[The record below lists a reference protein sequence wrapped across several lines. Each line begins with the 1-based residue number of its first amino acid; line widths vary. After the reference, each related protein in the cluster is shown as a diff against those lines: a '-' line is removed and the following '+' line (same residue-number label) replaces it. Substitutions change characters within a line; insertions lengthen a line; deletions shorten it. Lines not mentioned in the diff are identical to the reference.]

1 MARYEELFESSVLEV
16 VAPQPSLEFPAGYR
30 GEQAAD
36 WISRLRSPSGDR
48 KVAFFDENLDFLLTV
63 RFPSQDEDEES
74 QAQAGPNPP
83 KPLLSFLAHLQ
94 ISYETSYISPS
105 AVAPEPPTAARLS
118 MPPPRNS
125 SMQRN
130 RPGPLLAG
138 HPSIFPPH
146 TPNPIPAAADSDLMY
161 VQSQGTPLVSA
172 IWGESDLRD
181 SEQFALL
188 WDASERCWLAVY
200 KMSILV
206 LFMLTKVP
214 DPLLCIT
221 VSTTL
226 RHKPLAITPARQ
238 TLALLIDEAGGL
250 KSATISSPVKAN
262 GTDQQSSESDEDEIL
277 SGLEEVNLLEGLS
290 AGPTFADQQKPL
302 SLPSSRL
309 GMNTRMHEFALG
321 PPPSAASS
329 TPVPYATGIASPP
342 ASSGLPRAATLRK
355 SFRKTLKTL
364 SGFRVRMRTVF
375 VPYFL
380 LPQDSN
386 GTRTRKARWPKGSR
400 ESGDSDD
407 SDSDSDSD
415 SDILQEQEQRE
426 AGNEEHTVVLSV
438 EIENVFAEPHAAS
451 ASSTPSYHF
460 EVERAD
466 VTVGGSG
473 ARTAL
478 VGWGDAQA
486 GDVFPLRIGP
496 KEQVNLLY
504 AVSFLRGPEV
514 DEFSLARPP
523 GLDGKSASSDEL
535 QRAVAITINGR
546 PYEETDGH
554 EVSYPTRAYASKW
567 NCVLDLS
574 SSSIADRKRE
584 SAALLEEG
592 ERAEMFVLPTP
603 ASPFPTAPIPAPATA
618 HAPPSRSLTPVTGVR
633 SSSVVP
639 LTAAATAVAGSK
651 RHTIAAFETPA
662 SEYSRMPKSPMNYQ
676 SSTSMLNPANQ
687 PPSAPAAAPHSSSP
701 TPTGLGSSQGQTLT
715 IPSNRASYIPPSVA
729 FQASFPR
736 SPTTY
741 NAPTS
746 PPLPL
751 PPSNL
756 NPLAAYTHSHTDSA
770 STINEVL
777 DPGTPGLPI
786 PPRTPAYPAYPSS
799 PAPVPPTPFWQMPI
813 AQQSG
818 AGAVGP
824 SVEIRRER
832 GGGVPPTPGPT
843 VGGFGA
849 ITGGFQAAQNMG
861 ADRRGSYFDSG
872 ADPNRNP
879 GGEPIVVSVGLLSP
893 HLTKKANGSG
903 KPHAVGRLY
912 PLDQF
917 TLDIFVFNQSSW
929 TRRFEVSYPEE
940 RRRRRKAQAKESG
953 AQVKGEPSAPG
964 IIPLENRVRIGPLLP
979 STCQSVRMDF
989 LALAP
994 GVHSIDTLTL
1004 TDVQTGFTMN
1014 LRSVI
1019 DIIVHEP
1026 DCSGAIA
1033 SGADGS

>member
-1 MARYEELFESSVLEV
+1 MANATANARMSSHEELFEASVLEV
-16 VAPQPSLEFPAGYR
+16 VAPQPSLEFPDGYE

-36 WISRLRSPSGDR
+36 WIARLRGPAGDR
-48 KVAFFDENLDFLLTV
+48 KVAFFDENLDFLLTI
-63 RFPSQDEDEES
+63 RFPAPEDEQPAGETSES
-74 QAQAGPNPP
+74 EPHPP
-83 KPLLSFLAHLQ
+83 AVLLSFLSHLQ
-94 ISYETSYISPS
+94 VSYETSYISPAATS
-105 AVAPEPPTAARLS
+105 PDIPNAARLS

-146 TPNPIPAAADSDLMY
+146 TPHPIPAASESDQKY

-172 IWGESDLRD
+172 IWGESDSPH
-181 SEQFALL
+181 SERFTLL
-188 WDASERCWLAVY
+188 WDASQRSWLALY
-200 KMSILV
+200 KISILV
-206 LFMLTKVP
+206 LFMVTKVS

-226 RHKPLAITPARQ
+226 RNKPLAITPPRK
-238 TLALLIDEAGGL
+238 TLAAMIDAAGGL
-250 KSATISSPVKAN
+250 NSPSARLVSPVKAN
-262 GTDQQSSESDEDEIL
+262 GALDENASEGDDDEVL
-277 SGLEEVNLLEGLS
+277 AGLEEVNLLEGLS
-290 AGPTFADQQKPL
+290 AGPTFADSKPL

-309 GMNTRMHEFALG
+309 GVDTRMHEFALG
-321 PPPSAASS
+321 PLPSASTS
-329 TPVPYATGIASPP
+329 TPVPYATGMASPP
-342 ASSGLPRAATLRK
+342 VSGTLPRAATLRK

-380 LPQDSN
+380 LPQNAN
-386 GTRTRKARWPKGSR
+386 GARTRKAPRVQRPQ
-400 ESGDSDD
+400 ESNDSGSDD
-407 SDSDSDSD
+407 SDSDVDD
-415 SDILQEQEQRE
+415 DILQEQEQRE

-438 EIENVFAEPHAAS
+438 EIENVFAEPH
-451 ASSTPSYHF
+451 SSSGSPTYHF

-466 VTVGGSG
+466 VTVGGTG

-478 VGWGDAQA
+478 VGWGSA
-486 GDVFPLRIGP
+486 GNDLFPLRIGP

-523 GLDGKSASSDEL
+523 GLDGKSASNDEL
-535 QRAVAITINGR
+535 QRAVSINISGR
-546 PYEETDGH
+546 PYEEVSG
-554 EVSYPTRAYASKW
+554 ELSYPTHLYQSKW

-574 SSSIADRKRE
+574 SSSIADKKRL
-584 SAALLEEG
+584 SGDLQDG
-592 ERAEMFVLPTP
+592 EDPEYFVLPTP
-603 ASPFPTAPIPAPATA
+603 ASPFPTAPSHPT
-618 HAPPSRSLTPVTGVR
+618 RSLTPMTTR
-633 SSSVVP
+633 SNIP
-639 LTAAATAVAGSK
+639 LTAVAGSK
-651 RHTIAAFETPA
+651 QHTIAAFDSPA
-662 SEYSRMPKSPMNYQ
+662 SEYTRMPKSPMNYQ

-687 PPSAPAAAPHSSSP
+687 PPAPPNSSP
-701 TPTGLGSSQGQTLT
+701 TPTGLGSGQTLN
-715 IPSNRASYIPPSVA
+715 IPSNRASYIPPSIA
-729 FQASFPR
+729 LQTSFNPR

-756 NPLAAYTHSHTDSA
+756 NPLASYTHSQTDSV

-777 DPGTPGLPI
+777 DPAT
-786 PPRTPAYPAYPSS
+786 PRTPAYPAYPSS
-799 PAPVPPTPFWQMPI
+799 PAPVPPTPFWQTPI

-818 AGAVGP
+818 AGSVGP

-832 GGGVPPTPGPT
+832 GGSLPQTPGPT

-849 ITGGFQAAQNMG
+849 ITGGFPQTVQQAAG
-861 ADRRGSYFDSG
+861 DRRSSQVD
-872 ADPNRNP
+872 

-893 HLTKKANGSG
+893 YHHSAGTKK
-903 KPHAVGRLY
+903 PHLGRLY

-940 RRRRRKAQAKESG
+940 RRRRRKAKEA
-953 AQVKGEPSAPG
+953 AQRGEVQAPG
-964 IIPLENRVRIGPLLP
+964 IIPLENRVRVGPLLP

-994 GVHSIDTLTL
+994 GVHSINTLTL
-1004 TDVQTGFTMN
+1004 TDVQTGFTMH

-1026 DCSGAIA
+1026 ESPGKVER
-1033 SGADGS
+1033 

>member
-1 MARYEELFESSVLEV
+1 MSNHEDYFEASVLEV
-16 VAPQPSLEFPAGYR
+16 VAPQPSLEFPVNYH

-36 WISRLRSPSGDR
+36 WIARLRGPSGDR
-48 KVAFFDENLDFLLTV
+48 KVAFFDENLDFLLAI
-63 RFPSQDEDEES
+63 RLPSSDQDEDPQPPS
-74 QAQAGPNPP
+74 QLEPEPP
-83 KPLLSFLAHLQ
+83 RQLLSFLAHLQ

-105 AVAPEPPTAARLS
+105 ATAPDLPTNAARLS
-118 MPPPRNS
+118 MPPPRTS

-146 TPNPIPAAADSDLMY
+146 TPHPIPAASESDLKY
-161 VQSQGTPLVSA
+161 VQSQGTPLISA
-172 IWGESDLRD
+172 IWGESDSRG

-188 WDASERCWLAVY
+188 WDASERCWLALY
-200 KMSILV
+200 KISILV

-226 RHKPLAITPARQ
+226 RNKPLAITPARQ
-238 TLALLIDEAGGL
+238 TLATMIDSAGGL
-250 KSATISSPVKAN
+250 KSASIPSPAKAN
-262 GTDQQSSESDEDEIL
+262 GAPDQHESDDDEVL
-277 SGLEEVNLLEGLS
+277 SGLQEVNLLEGLS
-290 AGPTFADQQKPL
+290 AGPTFADPNTSL
-302 SLPSSRL
+302 NLPSSRL
-309 GMNTRMHEFALG
+309 GTNTRMHEFSLG
-321 PPPSAASS
+321 PPPSASSS
-329 TPVPYATGIASPP
+329 TPVPYATGVASPP
-342 ASSGLPRAATLRK
+342 VSGTLPRAATLRK

-380 LPQDSN
+380 LPQETN
-386 GTRTRKARWPKGSR
+386 G
-400 ESGDSDD
+400 
-407 SDSDSDSD
+407 
-415 SDILQEQEQRE
+415 QEQRE

-438 EIENVFAEPHAAS
+438 EIENVFAEPHA
-451 ASSTPSYHF
+451 SSFSPTFHF

-466 VTVGGSG
+466 VTVGGTG

-478 VGWGDAQA
+478 VGWGSQA
-486 GDVFPLRIGP
+486 GDLFPLRIGP
-496 KEQVNLLY
+496 REQVNLLY

-523 GLDGKSASSDEL
+523 GLDGKSASNDEL
-535 QRAVAITINGR
+535 QRAVSINISGR
-546 PYEETDGH
+546 PFEETSG
-554 EVSYPTRAYASKW
+554 EVSYPTHTYQSKW

-574 SSSIADRKRE
+574 SSSVSDKKRQ
-584 SAALLEEG
+584 SDSLQDIDHPTQ
-592 ERAEMFVLPTP
+592 FVLPTP
-603 ASPFPTAPIPAPATA
+603 ASPFPTAPA
-618 HAPPSRSLTPVTGVR
+618 HPTRTLTPITTR
-633 SSSVVP
+633 SVIP
-639 LTAAATAVAGSK
+639 LTAVAGSK
-651 RHTIAAFETPA
+651 RHTIAAADSPA
-662 SEYSRMPKSPMNYQ
+662 SEYARMPKSPMNYQ

-687 PPSAPAAAPHSSSP
+687 PPATPHSSP
-701 TPTGLGSSQGQTLT
+701 TPTGLGSGQTLS

-729 FQASFPR
+729 LQTSFPR

-741 NAPTS
+741 GAPMS
-746 PPLPL
+746 PPLPP

-756 NPLAAYTHSHTDSA
+756 NPLATFTHSQTDSV

-777 DPGTPGLPI
+777 DPAT
-786 PPRTPAYPAYPSS
+786 PRTPAYPAYPSS
-799 PAPVPPTPFWQMPI
+799 PAPVPPTPFWQTPI
-813 AQQSG
+813 AQQSA

-832 GGGVPPTPGPT
+832 GGSLPQTPGPT

-849 ITGGFQAAQNMG
+849 ITGGFQGMQPVPMPSEKRSSQVDG
-861 ADRRGSYFDSG
+861 A
-872 ADPNRNP
+872 N
-879 GGEPIVVSVGLLSP
+879 EPIVVSVGLLSP
-893 HLTKKANGSG
+893 QAVIAKSANG
-903 KPHAVGRLY
+903 KAHHAGRLY

-940 RRRRRKAQAKESG
+940 RRRRRKAKEG
-953 AQVKGEPSAPG
+953 GQKGELHPPG

-1004 TDVQTGFTMN
+1004 TDIQTGFSMN

-1026 DCSGAIA
+1026 DGPADA
-1033 SGADGS
+1033 SS

>member
-1 MARYEELFESSVLEV
+1 MTSYEELFESSVLEV
-16 VAPQPSLEFPAGYR
+16 VAPQPSLEFPTGYR

-48 KVAFFDENLDFLLTV
+48 KIAFFDENLDFLLTI
-63 RFPSQDEDEES
+63 RFPTQDEGEQP
-74 QAQAGPNPP
+74 QAEPNPP
-83 KPLLSFLAHLQ
+83 KPLLSFLSHLQ

-105 AVAPEPPTAARLS
+105 AVAPEPPNAARLS
-118 MPPPRNS
+118 MPPPPRTT

-146 TPNPIPAAADSDLMY
+146 TPHPIPAAAESDLVY

-172 IWGESDLRD
+172 IWGESD
-181 SEQFALL
+181 SHNTEQFALL

-226 RHKPLAITPARQ
+226 RNKPLAITPPRQ
-238 TLALLIDEAGGL
+238 TLALLIEEAGGL
-250 KSATISSPVKAN
+250 KSATVASPVKAN
-262 GTDQQSSESDEDEIL
+262 GTEQQSSDSDEDEIL
-277 SGLEEVNLLEGLS
+277 AGLQEVNLLGGLS

-302 SLPSSRL
+302 TLPSSRL
-309 GMNTRMHEFALG
+309 GTNTRMHEFALG

-329 TPVPYATGIASPP
+329 TPVPYATGISSPP

-380 LPQDSN
+380 LPQDTN
-386 GTRTRKARWPKGSR
+386 GARTRKPRRPKVS
-400 ESGDSDD
+400 SPTQD
-407 SDSDSDSD
+407 SDSSDSD
-415 SDILQEQEQRE
+415 LDEDILQEQEQRE

-438 EIENVFAEPHAAS
+438 EIENVFAEPHA
-451 ASSTPSYHF
+451 SSTNNSPSYHF

-478 VGWGDAQA
+478 VGWGDAQS
-486 GDVFPLRIGP
+486 GDVFPLHIGP

-535 QRAVAITINGR
+535 QRAVSITINGR
-546 PYEETDGH
+546 PYEEADGK
-554 EVSYPTRAYASKW
+554 ELSYPTRAYASKW

-574 SSSIADRKRE
+574 SSSVADKKRE
-584 SAALLEEG
+584 TAAILEDG

-603 ASPFPTAPIPAPATA
+603 ASPFPTAPVPAPATA
-618 HAPPSRSLTPVTGVR
+618 HAPGPPSRSLTPLTGVR
-633 SSSVVP
+633 SSSVIP

-651 RHTIAAFETPA
+651 RHTIAAFDTPA
-662 SEYSRMPKSPMNYQ
+662 SEYARMPKSPMNYQ

-687 PPSAPAAAPHSSSP
+687 PPPSAPGATPHSSSP
-701 TPTGLGSSQGQTLT
+701 TPTGLGQGQTLT

-729 FQASFPR
+729 FQTTFPR

-741 NAPTS
+741 GAPTS

-799 PAPVPPTPFWQMPI
+799 PAPVPPTPFWQTPI

-832 GGGVPPTPGPT
+832 GGGGVPPTPGPT

-861 ADRRGSYFDSG
+861 AERRGSYFDG
-872 ADPNRNP
+872 ATGPA
-879 GGEPIVVSVGLLSP
+879 GEPIVVSVGLLSP
-893 HLTKKANGSG
+893 HLTKKGGNG
-903 KPHAVGRLY
+903 KHAGRLY

-940 RRRRRKAQAKESG
+940 RRRRRKAHGKSGSVAKGASG
-953 AQVKGEPSAPG
+953 GTGEPSAPG

-1004 TDVQTGFTMN
+1004 TDIQTGFTMN

-1026 DCSGAIA
+1026 DCSNG
-1033 SGADGS
+1033 SGTSSP

>member
-1 MARYEELFESSVLEV
+1 MSNHEDWFEASVLEV
-16 VAPQPSLEFPAGYR
+16 VAPQPSLEFPVNYHGD
-30 GEQAAD
+30 QAAD
-36 WISRLRSPSGDR
+36 WIARLRGPSGDR
-48 KVAFFDENLDFLLTV
+48 KVAFFDENLDFLLAI
-63 RFPSQDEDEES
+63 RLPSSDQDEDQQLSS
-74 QAQAGPNPP
+74 QAEPEPP
-83 KPLLSFLAHLQ
+83 RQLLSFLAHLQ

-105 AVAPEPPTAARLS
+105 ATAPDLPTNAARLS
-118 MPPPRNS
+118 MPPPRTS

-146 TPNPIPAAADSDLMY
+146 TPHPIPAASESDLKY
-161 VQSQGTPLVSA
+161 VQSQGTPLISA
-172 IWGESDLRD
+172 IWGESDSRD

-188 WDASERCWLAVY
+188 WDASERCWLALY
-200 KMSILV
+200 KISILV

-226 RHKPLAITPARQ
+226 RNKPLAITPARQ
-238 TLALLIDEAGGL
+238 TLATMIDAAGGL
-250 KSATISSPVKAN
+250 KSASIPSPAKAN
-262 GTDQQSSESDEDEIL
+262 GAPDQHESDDEEVL
-277 SGLEEVNLLEGLS
+277 PGLQEVNLLEGLS
-290 AGPTFADQQKPL
+290 AGPTFSDPGTSL
-302 SLPSSRL
+302 NLPSSRL
-309 GMNTRMHEFALG
+309 GTNTRMHEFSLG
-321 PPPSAASS
+321 PPPSASTS
-329 TPVPYATGIASPP
+329 TPVPYATGVTSPP
-342 ASSGLPRAATLRK
+342 VSGTLPRAATLRK

-380 LPQDSN
+380 LPQETN
-386 GTRTRKARWPKGSR
+386 G
-400 ESGDSDD
+400 
-407 SDSDSDSD
+407 
-415 SDILQEQEQRE
+415 EQRE

-438 EIENVFAEPHAAS
+438 EIENVFAEPHVPS
-451 ASSTPSYHF
+451 ALPTFHF

-466 VTVGGSG
+466 VTVGGTG

-478 VGWGDAQA
+478 VGWGSRT
-486 GDVFPLRIGP
+486 GDLFPLRIGP
-496 KEQVNLLY
+496 REQVNLLY

-523 GLDGKSASSDEL
+523 GLDGKSASNDEL
-535 QRAVAITINGR
+535 QRAVSINISGR
-546 PYEETDGH
+546 PYEEASG
-554 EVSYPTRAYASKW
+554 EVSYPTHTYQSKW

-574 SSSIADRKRE
+574 SSSVSDKKRQ
-584 SAALLEEG
+584 SDSLQDIDHPTQ
-592 ERAEMFVLPTP
+592 FVLPTP
-603 ASPFPTAPIPAPATA
+603 ASPFPTAPA
-618 HAPPSRSLTPVTGVR
+618 HPTRTLTPMTTR
-633 SSSVVP
+633 SVIP
-639 LTAAATAVAGSK
+639 LTAVAGSK
-651 RHTIAAFETPA
+651 RHTIAVTESPA
-662 SEYSRMPKSPMNYQ
+662 SEYARMPKSPMNYQ

-687 PPSAPAAAPHSSSP
+687 PPATPHSSP
-701 TPTGLGSSQGQTLT
+701 TPTGLGSGQTLS

-729 FQASFPR
+729 LQTSFPR

-741 NAPTS
+741 GAPMS
-746 PPLPL
+746 PPLPP

-756 NPLAAYTHSHTDSA
+756 NPLGTFTHSQTDSV

-777 DPGTPGLPI
+777 DPAT
-786 PPRTPAYPAYPSS
+786 PRTPAYPAYPSS
-799 PAPVPPTPFWQMPI
+799 PAPVPPTPFWQTPI
-813 AQQSG
+813 AQQYA

-832 GGGVPPTPGPT
+832 GGSLPQTPGPT

-849 ITGGFQAAQNMG
+849 ITGGFQGMQPVPAPNEKRSSQVDG
-861 ADRRGSYFDSG
+861 AH
-872 ADPNRNP
+872 
-879 GGEPIVVSVGLLSP
+879 EPIVISVGLLAP
-893 HLTKKANGSG
+893 HHHTPAAVVAKKGANG
-903 KPHAVGRLY
+903 KAHHAGRLY

-940 RRRRRKAQAKESG
+940 RRRRRKAKESG
-953 AQVKGEPSAPG
+953 QKGELHPPG

-1004 TDVQTGFTMN
+1004 TDIQTGFAMN

-1026 DCSGAIA
+1026 DSPAEV
-1033 SGADGS
+1033 SV